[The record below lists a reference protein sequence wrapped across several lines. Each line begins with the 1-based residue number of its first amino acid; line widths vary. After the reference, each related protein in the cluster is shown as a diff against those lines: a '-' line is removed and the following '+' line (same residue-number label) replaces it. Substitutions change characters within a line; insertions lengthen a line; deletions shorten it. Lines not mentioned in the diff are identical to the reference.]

1 VETVRE
7 ALLGLVKKNRIGTVL
22 ALLSFGSLP
31 ADLCRKST
39 DLYAREV
46 VPYVRE
52 HGEAFLTQ
60 AIPGAAA
67 GAGGA

>member
-1 VETVRE
+1 LAFVNEHRV
-7 ALLGLVKKNRIGTVL
+7 GTVL

-31 ADLCRKST
+31 EDLARKST

-52 HGEAFLTQ
+52 HAAAVLGQ

-67 GAGGA
+67 V